1 MTTTTIL
8 ETGYLAIQDY
18 LVSIDCTED
27 TRNRYRL
34 AFASLKEYFSSAP
47 ECEFT
52 PERNHQYREKLKQE
66 HLSGLLSAKKL
77 IFLRRVSYMLDD
89 FYYQRPFQLRYSNGK
104 RYKHD
109 INDNFLPLIEQF
121 KESLT
126 ISEISIPEACSIA
139 RDFFYYFQQTKNV
152 NSLQIISVDE
162 LAEFLNQE
170 YCSHKKSMNN
180 VLCYLSKLL
189 VFLES
194 QGVSVPDPDM
204 ISYKAA
210 PTRHK
215 IYPAFEENDLDI
227 LIKSPDRKSKMGKRD
242 YAVLLLASFTGM
254 RAIDIANLKVE
265 NINRAERA
273 ISFTQ
278 HKTGFLNAVPV
289 DETVTTAIDD
299 YIRNARPDCDL
310 PYVFL
315 TMNKP
320 YRKLNDMAS
329 VRNIV
334 YRYIRTSGIEKSPW
348 DGKSFHAFRR
358 TIGKWLLESSEDTQ
372 MISQVLGH
380 RSQDV
385 LKRYLPLSMDIL
397 RECALDFS
405 FAPLTTEVFK

>member
-1 MTTTTIL
+1 
-8 ETGYLAIQDY
+8 
-18 LVSIDCTED
+18 
-27 TRNRYRL
+27 
-34 AFASLKEYFSSAP
+34 
-47 ECEFT
+47 
-52 PERNHQYREKLKQE
+52 
-66 HLSGLLSAKKL
+66 
-77 IFLRRVSYMLDD
+77 
-89 FYYQRPFQLRYSNGK
+89 
-104 RYKHD
+104 
-109 INDNFLPLIEQF
+109 
-121 KESLT
+121 
-126 ISEISIPEACSIA
+126 
-139 RDFFYYFQQTKNV
+139 
-152 NSLQIISVDE
+152 
-162 LAEFLNQE
+162 
-170 YCSHKKSMNN
+170 
-180 VLCYLSKLL
+180 
-189 VFLES
+189 
-194 QGVSVPDPDM
+194 
-204 ISYKAA
+204 
-210 PTRHK
+210 
-215 IYPAFEENDLDI
+215 
-227 LIKSPDRKSKMGKRD
+227 
-242 YAVLLLASFTGM
+242 M